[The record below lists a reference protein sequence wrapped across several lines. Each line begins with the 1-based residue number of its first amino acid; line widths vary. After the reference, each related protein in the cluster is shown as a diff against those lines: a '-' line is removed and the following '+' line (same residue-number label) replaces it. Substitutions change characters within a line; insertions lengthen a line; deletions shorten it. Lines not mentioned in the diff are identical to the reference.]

1 MKTNLKFTF
10 ETGSSVPFSF
20 FFYTWVTI
28 DGNSLRTN
36 LYSKPADAHLYLR
49 RDSCHPPSC
58 TKGLVK
64 GELLRAR
71 RICSRDDDFKKSAG
85 KMMSY
90 FVQRGFS
97 ENTVKSKV
105 EEVLSVPREQ
115 ALIYK
120 KRKEPKEFHLS

>member
-10 ETGSSVPFSF
+10 ETGSLVPFLD
-20 FFYTWVTI
+20 TWVTV

-36 LYSKPADAHLYLR
+36 LYSKPTDAHLYLR

-85 KMMSY
+85 K
-90 FVQRGFS
+90 
-97 ENTVKSKV
+97 
-105 EEVLSVPREQ
+105 
-115 ALIYK
+115 
-120 KRKEPKEFHLS
+120 